1 MIKLKHV
8 SKNFGSV
15 TAVNNLNLHI
25 ARGEIFGLLGPNGA
39 GKTTTIR
46 MLTTLARPTGG
57 QIVVNGYDMTRDL
70 VDVKRQIGVVP
81 QHMNLDIELTARENL
96 ELHCRLHRIN
106 RVERRQRIE
115 EMLEFAGLADRADD
129 LAVVLSGGMKRRL
142 MIARALMHRPSILF
156 LDEPTVGLD
165 PHSRRGIWDLMK
177 NMNTEGMT
185 VLLTTHYIEEAE
197 ALCHRVGLI
206 NQGQLIALGSPR
218 ELLQRIGEIVV
229 EYTVDGST
237 KNKFFSNREDAMAF
251 AAGIKGNVLIR
262 EGNLEDVFVELTNRK
277 VDASNS
283 NNNQGHAHDHSHSHG
298 H

>member
-283 NNNQGHAHDHSHSHG
+283 NNNQGNAHDHSHSHG